1 MFIASFCNSY
11 FWLLCHHCCLIFHHI
26 QVETAEISV
35 EYFLTFATPSPS
47 LLSISSIT
55 GPIFHDTLDFFFL
68 NLDFVSNRWLLLLMN
83 DICTISFFLWD
94 WVNRCFWPF
103 SSVSRSFPTELGSSG
118 PKFKMILELQF
129 LHLLIKSSLCCYS
142 SVIYFTS
149 EDLKFKT
156 AFGLK
161 QISVKIVWCWMSV
174 KHSFPML
181 SLIPFLW
188 YHLSLS

>member
-1 MFIASFCNSY
+1 M
-11 FWLLCHHCCLIFHHI
+11 
-26 QVETAEISV
+26 
-35 EYFLTFATPSPS
+35 S
-47 LLSISSIT
+47 LLLSNLSSHSSGNSRDLCRVFLDFCYSIS
-55 GPIFHDTLDFFFL
+55 IFAFNQFYYRPNLSWHSGFFFL
-68 NLDFVSNRWLLLLMN
+68 EFRFCLQSVAPFLIVLMN

-161 QISVKIVWCWMSV
+161 QISVKIVCSWMSV